1 MVSYRVLV
9 SYFALIQTEF
19 FHPYIFW
26 LLWIYHKIHALCL
39 CISWL
44 IQKNC
49 SAWILNYYCLHLT
62 ISFVDEDKDLCL
74 LASKSNIQ
82 CKRICVIETYVLFAV
97 RIIKYF
103 FKYITLNGKL
113 SKRKPLIVKGGDFS

>member
-1 MVSYRVLV
+1 MVLYRVLV
-9 SYFALIQTEF
+9 SLFCLDSDGIHIYTLI
-19 FHPYIFW
+19 IMNK
-26 LLWIYHKIHALCL
+26 IYHKIHAQWLCY
-39 CISWL
+39 SWL
-44 IQKNC
+44 IRKNC

-74 LASKSNIQ
+74 LASKSNIK